1 MLHRSRKRESPSC
14 VLFLLVAVL
23 SACSDN
29 EAPDDDVHSAKAPEI
44 ARIVPARDALAGA
57 YVPTLDP
64 MTMNEAEIRKVLKI
78 GPWCEFRYTSTGK
91 PVLAIGMQ
99 SGQTALNGVIKLN
112 GNLAVL
118 TGASDGGGKQGEHF
132 VLHADPVRVS
142 VVPHQPQPDAA
153 RKSGQRREANMIFEV
168 GQRLK
173 VGYRGYLHCTSEP
186 PT

>member
-1 MLHRSRKRESPSC
+1 

-64 MTMNEAEIRKVLKI
+64 MTMNEAEIRKVLEMR
-78 GPWCEFRYTSTGK
+78 PRCEFRYTSTGK
-91 PVLAIGMQ
+91 PVLAIDTQ
-99 SGQTALNGVIKLN
+99 PGQTALNGVIKLN
-112 GNLAVL
+112 GHLAVL
-118 TGASDGGGKQGEHF
+118 TGASDGGGGKQGEHF
-132 VLHADPVRVS
+132 VMHADPVRVS
-142 VVPHQPQPDAA
+142 VVPHQPQLDAA

-173 VGYRGYLHCTSEP
+173 VGYRGYLDRTSEL